1 MTNPQQENNIY
12 FIDPESGAEM
22 ARLTNQD
29 HIVTKYMG
37 GLFSEIDDLS
47 TLHRVLDVACGP
59 GGWAQEV
66 AFTYPK
72 MKVVGF
78 DISNAMVK
86 YARAQASVQGLDN
99 ATFHMMDL
107 QKQWDFPDQSF
118 DFVNSR
124 FITFLPAHVWHHM
137 AQEIGRVTRPGGY
150 VRLTETEWWCLST
163 SPALEELNNIITR
176 SIKLQGGFSTTGR
189 FTGVLPMLGQ
199 LLQESGCSDINY
211 KTYSIDYSYGTE
223 PYESFRRDAEVIFKL
238 SQPQMVALGLAT
250 QAELDKLY
258 DEMLIQ
264 MRRETF
270 RSLMLIVSAYGQKA
284 QPGD

>member
-1 MTNPQQENNIY
+1 MTEPHQESNIY

-37 GLFSEIDDLS
+37 GLFSELDDLS
-47 TLHRVLDVACGP
+47 TIRRVLDVACGP

-66 AFTYPK
+66 AFTYPS
-72 MKVVGF
+72 MEVVGF

-99 ATFHMMDL
+99 ATFHVMDL
-107 QKQWDFPDQSF
+107 QKRWDFPDQSF

-124 FITFLPAHVWHHM
+124 FITFLPAQVWHHL
-137 AQEIGRVTRPGGY
+137 AQEVGRITRPGGY
-150 VRLTETEWWCLST
+150 IRLTETEWWCLST
-163 SPALEELNNIITR
+163 SPALEELNNTITR
-176 SIKLQGGFSTTGR
+176 SVKLQGGFSTTGR

-199 LLQESGCSDINY
+199 LLQEAGCDEIHY
-211 KTYSIDYSYGTE
+211 KTHAIDHSYGTE
-223 PYESFRRDAEVIFKL
+223 AYESFRRDAEVIFKL
-238 SQPQMVALGLAT
+238 AQPQMVALGLAT
-250 QAELDKLY
+250 QAELDRLY

-264 MRRETF
+264 MRQETF
-270 RSLMLIVSAYGQKA
+270 RGLMLIVSAYGQKA
-284 QPGD
+284 I

>member
-1 MTNPQQENNIY
+1 MTESQQTSNIY

-37 GLFSEIDDLS
+37 GLFSELDDLS
-47 TLHRVLDVACGP
+47 TVQRVLDVACGP

-66 AFTYPK
+66 AFTYPT
-72 MKVVGF
+72 MEVVGF

-99 ATFHMMDL
+99 ATFHVMDL
-107 QKQWDFPDQSF
+107 QQRWDFPDQSF

-124 FITFLPAHVWHHM
+124 FITFIPEVAWHHL
-137 AQEIGRVTRPGGY
+137 AQEAGRITRPGGY
-150 VRLTETEWWCLST
+150 IRLTETEWWCLST
-163 SPALEELNNIITR
+163 SPALEEFTNIITR

-199 LLQESGCSDINY
+199 LLHEAGCNEVNY
-211 KTYSIDYSYGTE
+211 KTHTIDHSYGTE
-223 PYESFRRDAEVIFKL
+223 AYESFRRDAEVIFKL
-238 SQPQMVALGLAT
+238 AQPQMVTLDLAT
-250 QAELDKLY
+250 QAELDRLY
-258 DEMLIQ
+258 EDMLIQ
-264 MRRETF
+264 MRQETF

-284 QPGD
+284 

>member
-1 MTNPQQENNIY
+1 MTDPHQESNIY

-47 TLHRVLDVACGP
+47 TIQRVLDVACGP

-66 AFTYPK
+66 AFNYPN
-72 MKVVGF
+72 MQVVGF

-99 ATFHMMDL
+99 ATFHVMDL
-107 QKQWDFPDQSF
+107 QKPWDFPDQSF
-118 DFVNSR
+118 DFVTSR
-124 FITFLPAHVWHHM
+124 FITFLPAQVWRHL
-137 AQEIGRVTRPGGY
+137 AQEIGRITRPGGY
-150 VRLTETEWWCLST
+150 IRLTETEWWCLST
-163 SPALEELNNIITR
+163 SPALEELNNMIVR

-199 LLQESGCSDINY
+199 LLQEAGCSEVNY
-211 KTYSIDYSYGTE
+211 KTYTIDHSYGTE
-223 PYESFRRDAEVIFKL
+223 AYESFRRDAEVIFKL
-238 SQPQMVALGLAT
+238 AQPQMLALNLAT

-264 MRRETF
+264 MRQETF
-270 RSLMLIVSAYGQKA
+270 RGLMLIVSAYGQKTPPEA
-284 QPGD
+284 